1 MDLALDTLP
10 VETATVLATC
20 AEAWVTAD
28 MIFDRVRLCRLDPE
42 GEERPSVRPSVRP
55 TRPSTDSPPVGRAA
69 TDRVMGIDPTAD
81 FLMIFV
87 GIFTCV

>member
-28 MIFDRVRLCRLDPE
+28 MMIFDRARLCRLARRTTLDRE
-42 GEERPSVRPSVRP
+42 TRHVVRGVGVR
-55 TRPSTDSPPVGRAA
+55 S
-69 TDRVMGIDPTAD
+69 
-81 FLMIFV
+81 
-87 GIFTCV
+87 